1 MRTIL
6 KRAHSICLSKRYLHE
21 KIKYIESTFEK
32 VNNFHKYFINQLN
45 RELKQKH
52 TENMNIE
59 RHLLVLPY
67 TGIKE
72 EKILINE
79 FYLITLKYALHILEL
94 NLVEG
99 SS

>member
-1 MRTIL
+1 
-6 KRAHSICLSKRYLHE
+6 
-21 KIKYIESTFEK
+21 
-32 VNNFHKYFINQLN
+32 
-45 RELKQKH
+45 
-52 TENMNIE
+52 MNIE
-59 RHLLVLPY
+59 RSTINQAVLNEQERRHLLVLPY

>member
-1 MRTIL
+1 M
-6 KRAHSICLSKRYLHE
+6 
-21 KIKYIESTFEK
+21 
-32 VNNFHKYFINQLN
+32 
-45 RELKQKH
+45 
-52 TENMNIE
+52 ENMNIE
-59 RHLLVLPY
+59 RSTINQAVLNKQERRHLLVLPY